1 MEAKTESNDGGKAEQ
16 ISQLDALLT
25 DEFDPVAAGVGD
37 GKPGS
42 SPGAKSSSAETG
54 AVLGGL
60 VAVVC
65 NVVSARRGDHWQL
78 KPEESE
84 AVGDA
89 AAAVLDKYV
98 PNVEAGPEFAL
109 VMVCL
114 GVFGPRLLVDMS
126 QQSQQP
132 KPEQEPGKKDGDK
145 SKSQSGK

>member
-1 MEAKTESNDGGKAEQ
+1 MEAKAESNDGGKAEQ
-16 ISQLDALLT
+16 LSQLDALMT

-42 SPGAKSSSAETG
+42 SPGAKSAGAETG

-65 NVVSARRGDHWQL
+65 NVVSARRGDHWKL

-98 PNVEAGPEFAL
+98 PDVEAGPEFAF

-114 GVFGPRLLVDMS
+114 GVFGPRMLADKS
-126 QQSQQP
+126 DQP
-132 KPEQEPGKKDGDK
+132 KPEKEPAKKDGDK
-145 SKSQSGK
+145 PKSQPSK